1 MNDCYAA
8 KNELRNFSIK
18 NARNEFDSSIPF
30 DVKDDNLS
38 TQQLDNFFGIT
49 DEERE
54 SERSARGDTQEVF
67 TENKEK
73 EMIYQ

>member
-1 MNDCYAA
+1 M
-8 KNELRNFSIK
+8 I
-18 NARNEFDSSIPF
+18 
-30 DVKDDNLS
+30 
-38 TQQLDNFFGIT
+38 FFGIT

-54 SERSARGDTQEVF
+54 SERSARGDTQEAF